1 MVIWCTKLE
10 EIGDPLKCG
19 NPKIVCRKCPFG
31 KKSNEILTCE
41 ADHE

>member
-10 EIGDPLKCG
+10 EIGAPLKCG

-31 KKSNEILTCE
+31 KKIKRNL
-41 ADHE
+41 DMRGGP